1 MAKNGAKGAGRIE
14 QVMQQDKIPA
24 PSDHGWTE
32 RHPGE
37 SAFPGRR
44 KTDLS
49 SRSKRR
55 RIINRASGASDGEH
69 HDTKPRR

>member
-14 QVMQQDKIPA
+14 QVMQQYKIPA

-44 KTDLS
+44 KTDQS
-49 SRSKRR
+49 SRS
-55 RIINRASGASDGEH
+55 
-69 HDTKPRR
+69 